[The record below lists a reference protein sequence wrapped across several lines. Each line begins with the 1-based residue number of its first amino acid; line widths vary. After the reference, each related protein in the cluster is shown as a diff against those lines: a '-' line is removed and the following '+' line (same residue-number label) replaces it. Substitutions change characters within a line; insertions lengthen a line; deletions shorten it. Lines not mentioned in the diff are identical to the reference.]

1 MDTVMSDPMK
11 HEITRADLMPM
22 EEYGKIRRDH
32 ARALAEAKKNRRVH
46 IGPDATAYFESYD
59 TMWYQVHEMLWIER
73 GGDEQV
79 ADELAA
85 YNPLIPNGAELT
97 CTLMIEIGDA
107 DRRAAMLAKMGGFE
121 ETITLSFAGHTIKA
135 VPEVDVDRTNADGK
149 ASSVQ
154 FLHFPFTADQIAA
167 FRTAGTD
174 VTMTI
179 GHPEYRHMAI
189 FPEPVREALSAD
201 FD

>member
-1 MDTVMSDPMK
+1 MDTIASETMK

-32 ARALAEAKKNRRVH
+32 ARKLAEAKKSRRVH

-73 GGDEQV
+73 GGDAQV
-79 ADELAA
+79 EDELTA
-85 YNPLIPNGAELT
+85 YNPLIPNGSELT
-97 CTLMIEIGDA
+97 ATLMIEIADA
-107 DRRAAMLAKMGGFE
+107 DRRAATLGRMGGFE
-121 ETITLSFAGHTIKA
+121 DTITLSFAGHTIKA
-135 VPEVDVDRTNADGK
+135 VPEIDVDRTNAAGK

-154 FLHFPFTADQIAA
+154 FLHFPFTADQKAA

-174 VTMTI
+174 VTLSI

-189 FPEPVREALSAD
+189 MPEAVRAALAGD
-201 FD
+201 LD